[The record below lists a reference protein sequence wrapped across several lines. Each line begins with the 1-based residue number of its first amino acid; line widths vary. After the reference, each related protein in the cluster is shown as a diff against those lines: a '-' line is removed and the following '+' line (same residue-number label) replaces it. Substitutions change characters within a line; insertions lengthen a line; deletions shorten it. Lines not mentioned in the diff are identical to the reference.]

1 MRWIKVS
8 LHYQEETNGAKTM
21 LAIHLKALST

>member
-8 LHYQEETNGAKTM
+8 LHYHKETNEAKTM